1 MSAPYANPAKFP
13 AAPSGG
19 AKSNVVLIVLII
31 LAVMLVM
38 AVCVI
43 GGLVML
49 LMPAISQ
56 ARVAAQRAM
65 VQNSA
70 KQISMALLNYE
81 MTNRELPAAQST
93 GAGSEPLLSWRVE
106 ILPFLEE
113 ARIYE
118 GLQRNKAWDDP
129 ANVSLTNETVRA
141 FTSPRCPDTE
151 GTNRTA
157 FVAVVDTD
165 TVLRVEGPRKM
176 REIADGASNT
186 AMLLELH
193 ESDIA
198 WAEPRDVS
206 VDEAVRLIQSCSD
219 PGGLTVAM
227 ADGSVKNIVPS
238 TSEDDIRKLFN
249 CSDGAAISW

>member
-1 MSAPYANPAKFP
+1 M
-13 AAPSGG
+13 
-19 AKSNVVLIVLII
+19 
-31 LAVMLVM
+31 
-38 AVCVI
+38 
-43 GGLVML
+43 
-49 LMPAISQ
+49 
-56 ARVAAQRAM
+56 
-65 VQNSA
+65 
-70 KQISMALLNYE
+70 
-81 MTNRELPAAQST
+81 
-93 GAGSEPLLSWRVE
+93 
-106 ILPFLEE
+106 EE

-118 GLQRNKAWDDP
+118 GLQRDKAWNDP
-129 ANVSLTNETVRA
+129 VNVSLTNETVRA
-141 FTSPRCPDTE
+141 FTSPMCPDTE

-186 AMLLELH
+186 AMLLELR

-219 PGGLTVAM
+219 PSGLTVAM
-227 ADGSVKNIVPS
+227 ADGSVKNIPSS
-238 TSEDDIRKLFN
+238 TSADDIRKLFN

>member
-1 MSAPYANPAKFP
+1 MSAPYATPAKFP

-81 MTNRELPAAQST
+81 MTYRELPAAQST
-93 GAGSEPLLSWRVE
+93 GAGSEPLLSWRV
-106 ILPFLEE
+106 
-113 ARIYE
+113 
-118 GLQRNKAWDDP
+118 
-129 ANVSLTNETVRA
+129 
-141 FTSPRCPDTE
+141 
-151 GTNRTA
+151 
-157 FVAVVDTD
+157 
-165 TVLRVEGPRKM
+165 
-176 REIADGASNT
+176 
-186 AMLLELH
+186 
-193 ESDIA
+193 
-198 WAEPRDVS
+198 
-206 VDEAVRLIQSCSD
+206 
-219 PGGLTVAM
+219 
-227 ADGSVKNIVPS
+227 
-238 TSEDDIRKLFN
+238 
-249 CSDGAAISW
+249 